1 MNQTTSVI
9 NKVLSLSPLIG
20 LIPVYILWACE
31 TYYVFSTFS
40 DKGYHVN
47 YRDPKVYSAYI
58 LVGACMNVFVTL
70 LIPSFIAT
78 IIGII
83 RTIKDDLNRKSVR
96 ILFYLIPIML
106 YIIIALNCSTY
117 SCDNIFGA
125 FYWFAD

>member
-20 LIPVYILWACE
+20 LIPVYVLWACE
-31 TYYVFSTFS
+31 TYYVFSTFA
-40 DKGYHVN
+40 DKGYCVN

-58 LVGACMNVFVTL
+58 LVEVCMNVFVTL

-83 RTIKDDLNRKSVR
+83 RTIRDDLKWKPVR
-96 ILFYLIPIML
+96 LFFYLIPIML
-106 YIIIALNCSTY
+106 YIVIVLNFSTH
-117 SCDNIFGA
+117 SCDSIFGA
-125 FYWFAD
+125 FYWFGD